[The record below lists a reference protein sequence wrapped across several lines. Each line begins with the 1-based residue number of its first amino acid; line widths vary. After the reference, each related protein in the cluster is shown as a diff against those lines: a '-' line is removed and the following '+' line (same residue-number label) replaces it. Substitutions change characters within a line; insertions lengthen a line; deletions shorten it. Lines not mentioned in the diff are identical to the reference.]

1 MNTVNVSKINSL
13 YTRYSDVD
21 QFHSGESVRA
31 ITEINERERERKE
44 EKARRERA
52 SLWTAGSLI
61 RESSRVESRFAIG
74 HRATW
79 DVGCFISEDAA
90 VVVVKYFV
98 RPAGKGGAEIN
109 ANAFHG
115 CIRAGSLYLVGVTSG
130 KIHVTSFSVLIQEE
144 DIRNVHCTCSTL
156 RDVQ

>member
-21 QFHSGESVRA
+21 QFHSDESVRA

-61 RESSRVESRFAIG
+61 RESSRVEIR
-74 HRATW
+74 HRPPSHL
-79 DVGCFISEDAA
+79 GRFISEDAS
-90 VVVVKYFV
+90 
-98 RPAGKGGAEIN
+98 RRRREI
-109 ANAFHG
+109 F
-115 CIRAGSLYLVGVTSG
+115 RSSG
-130 KIHVTSFSVLIQEE
+130 WQ
-144 DIRNVHCTCSTL
+144 RWR
-156 RDVQ
+156 RD